1 MSTNTEN
8 TNKPLAVGNI
18 GQPLSRVDG
27 RLKVTGAARYSSEY
41 EVENLVHACLVQS
54 TIPRGRVTAID
65 TSAAEAAP
73 GVLGVLTHL
82 NAPKS
87 RKLSDKQTPEDSE
100 PRDPGLLQSDEIF
113 YAGQHIAVVVAS
125 TLERAEHAATL
136 VRVTYDEQPFTTDI
150 SGRTDATFAPESV
163 NTKPPDYKRGDTE
176 KGLAEAD
183 VVIDERYT
191 TPEQTNNP
199 LGLFATIAVWDG
211 TDGNEHLTLYDSTQG
226 VNNVLRAVAGWL
238 GLKQNQVRVV
248 SHFMGGGFG
257 AGIRAWPH
265 SALAAMA
272 AKHVRR
278 GVKLVL
284 TRDQMFTSVGH
295 RPATLQHVRI
305 GARSDGRFTAIEHHG
320 TSPTSAF
327 SEFGENLTTSARVL
341 YSCPNV
347 TTTYRLV
354 RTNTNTPTFMRAPG
368 ESTGQFAFESAVDEL
383 AYKLKIDPIE
393 LRLINYAERDEEQD
407 LPFSSKSLRE
417 CYQLGAEKF
426 GWGNRTMEPRSMHD
440 NRYLIGYGVASA
452 MYPAFRMPTE
462 ARAVIYKD
470 IDGSGES
477 DVRAV
482 VQTATADI
490 GPGTYTVMTQIAAD
504 ALGLPIER
512 VRFELGDTSLPR
524 SPVQGASQTVGA
536 VGSTVHE
543 ACLKARSE
551 LLALTRE
558 DERSPLSNH
567 IDSDIE
573 AREGRFFVRI
583 DPTRTEAYAEILT
596 RAGRT
601 HVEAKVTTQAGDEE
615 KQFSMAS
622 YGAQFAEVRV
632 DEEIGRLHVRRTLGA
647 FGIGRVINPQT
658 ARSQIFGG
666 MVWGVGQAL
675 LEETHTDHRFGR
687 YINPNLGEYHVAV
700 HADAAPEMEVYFID
714 EHDEH
719 INQIGAKGCGEL
731 GFIGVTPAIAN
742 AVFHATGRRIR
753 CLPITPET
761 TCQTPL

>member
-1 MSTNTEN
+1 MGHDARRRGLRSPCADVEIEQE
-8 TNKPLAVGNI
+8 K
-18 GQPLSRVDG
+18 LS
-27 RLKVTGAARYSSEY
+27 
-41 EVENLVHACLVQS
+41 LVQQ
-54 TIPRGRVTAID
+54 
-65 TSAAEAAP
+65 AATT
-73 GVLGVLTHL
+73 VLNIVGL
-82 NAPKS
+82 A
-87 RKLSDKQTPEDSE
+87 TPEPNLPTPAELFERHQRPVHERTPVREWRE
-100 PRDPGLLQSDEIF
+100 PESALPIVD
-113 YAGQHIAVVVAS
+113 V
-125 TLERAEHAATL
+125 TL
-136 VRVTYDEQPFTTDI
+136 RVNNT
-150 SGRTDATFAPESV
+150 AESV
-163 NTKPPDYKRGDTE
+163 NMKPPDYKRGDTE

-191 TPEQTNNP
+191 TPKQTNNP

-211 TDGNEHLTLYDSTQG
+211 TDGRDHLTLYDSTQG

-257 AGIRAWPH
+257 AGIRAWAH

-272 AKHVRR
+272 AKHIGRP
-278 GVKLVL
+278 VKLVL
-284 TRDQMFTSVGH
+284 TRDQMFTSIGH
-295 RPATLQHVRI
+295 RPSTLQHIRI
-305 GARSDGRFTAIEHHG
+305 GAQADGRFTAIEHHG
-320 TSPTSAF
+320 TSPTSEF

-383 AYKLKIDPIE
+383 AYKLRIDPIE
-393 LRLINYAERDEEQD
+393 LRLINYAEQDEEQG
-407 LPFSSKSLRE
+407 LPFSSKSLRQ

-426 GWGNRTMEPRSMHD
+426 GWGNRKMEPRSMRE
-440 NRYLIGYGVASA
+440 NRYLIGYGVAST

-470 IDGSGES
+470 GHGSGQS
-477 DVRAV
+477 NIKAV
-482 VQTATADI
+482 VQTATSDI

-504 ALGLPIER
+504 ALGLSIER

-524 SPVQGASQTVGA
+524 SPVQGASQTIGA

-543 ACLKARSE
+543 ACLKARSK

-558 DERSPLSNH
+558 DECSPLSNH

-573 AREGRFFVRI
+573 ARDGRFFVRV
-583 DPTRTEAYAEILT
+583 DPTRTEGYAEIFA
-596 RAGRT
+596 RREQT

-632 DEEIGRLHVRRTLGA
+632 DEEIGRLHVTRTLGA

-666 MVWGVGQAL
+666 MIWGIGQSL
-675 LEETHTDHRFGR
+675 LEETHTDHRYGR

-700 HADAAPEMEVYFID
+700 HADAAPQMEVYFVD
-714 EHDEH
+714 ERDEH

-731 GFIGVTPAIAN
+731 GLIGVTPAIAN
-742 AVFHATGRRIR
+742 AVFHATGKRIR
-753 CLPITPET
+753 DLSITPDK
-761 TCQTPL
+761 LL